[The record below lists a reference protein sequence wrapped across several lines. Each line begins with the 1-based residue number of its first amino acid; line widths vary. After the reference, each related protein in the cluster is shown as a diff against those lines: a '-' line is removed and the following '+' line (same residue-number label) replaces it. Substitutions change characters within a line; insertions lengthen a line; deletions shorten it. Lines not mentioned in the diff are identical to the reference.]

1 MITNF
6 LNKSIPLTL
15 NFFNQKFFIHSTKLL
30 KSLNNVTV
38 NSVIDTTDENF
49 KKVIIIKKKFINEME
64 ENLILEENEFYM
76 KRLRYECDHWD
87 DVNIVSN

>member
-15 NFFNQKFFIHSTKLL
+15 NLNQKFFIHSTKLL
-30 KSLNNVTV
+30 KSLNNVNV
-38 NSVIDTTDENF
+38 NSAIDTTDENF
-49 KKVIIIKKKFINEME
+49 KKVIIIKENFINEME
-64 ENLILEENEFYM
+64 ENLILEEIESYM
-76 KRLRYECDHWD
+76 KRLRYEFDHWD